1 MKKNVKKTLIV
12 VASVVL
18 AAILAFA
25 IFIAYIMGYFKTIP
39 QPEIRE
45 GEFNFSLTYEVDGK
59 TEVIDGVYVCEY
71 DGIGR
76 QIDGMSL
83 QWDGYIKGHEESCEY
98 EIKTTDEGT
107 VMVDLNL
114 NPKYFMA
121 DPSYVL
127 LFSSE
132 DEAKPEAELYITSSS
147 MGDVESAENEVSVG
161 TYEGDDVKIISFEY
175 DQPIENIYK

>member
-1 MKKNVKKTLIV
+1 MKKSVKKTLII
-12 VASVVL
+12 VASVIL

-25 IFIAYIMGYFKTIP
+25 IFIAYITGYFKTIP

-45 GEFNFSLTYEVDGK
+45 GEFNFSLTYEVDGETK
-59 TEVIDGVYVCEY
+59 VIDGVYVCEY
-71 DGIGR
+71 KGINRQLDGIG
-76 QIDGMSL
+76 L
-83 QWDGYIKGHEESCEY
+83 KWNGYIKGHEDNCNY

-107 VMVDLNL
+107 VVVDLNL
-114 NPKYFMA
+114 SPKYFMA

-147 MGDVESAENEVSVG
+147 MGDVESPENEVSID
-161 TYEGDDVKIISFEY
+161 TYESDDVKIISFEY
-175 DQPIENIYK
+175 DRPIENIYK